1 MEGIVQPGTAPFW
14 IALLTVAGLGIVE
27 LISVLLGAS
36 ASGLLDDSF
45 SYHAPGDTE
54 AGLLGS
60 WMSWLNAGGVPLLVL
75 AVILLSA
82 FSVAGFF
89 IQGVASATLLGPLP
103 VYVAMSGAVAAA
115 IPATRSLS
123 RVLAKIIP
131 RDETNALEQADFL
144 GLVGTV
150 TIGPLDRGNPGTV
163 LVKDR
168 HDNIH
173 FLRARA
179 ASGHTIDTGA
189 QVLIVD
195 GADGLFEAI
204 PAPPDLEIHNSGHNR
219 G

>member
-27 LISVLLGAS
+27 LVSVLVGVS

-75 AVILLSA
+75 AVILLSVFA
-82 FSVAGFF
+82 VTGFF
-89 IQGVASATLLGPLP
+89 IQGVASTVLLGPLP
-103 VYVAMSGAVAAA
+103 LPLAMSGAVAAA

-123 RVLAKIIP
+123 LAVAKVIP

-144 GLVGTV
+144 GLTGVV
-150 TIGPLDRGNPGTV
+150 TIGPLDQGKPGTV
-163 LVKDR
+163 RVKDR

-173 FLRARA
+173 FLRAQA

-195 GADGLFEAI
+195 GADGLFQAI
-204 PAPPDLEIHNSGHNR
+204 PAPPDLKNS
-219 G
+219 

>member
-27 LISVLLGAS
+27 LVSVLLGVS

-75 AVILLSA
+75 AVILLSVFA
-82 FSVAGFF
+82 VTGFF
-89 IQGVASATLLGPLP
+89 IQGVASTVLLGPLP
-103 VYVAMSGAVAAA
+103 LPLAMTGAVAAA

-123 RVLAKIIP
+123 LAVAKVIP

-144 GLVGTV
+144 GLTGVV
-150 TIGPLDRGNPGTV
+150 TIGPLDQGKPGTV
-163 LVKDR
+163 RVKDR

-173 FLRARA
+173 FLRAQA

-195 GADGLFEAI
+195 GADGLFQAI
-204 PAPPDLEIHNSGHNR
+204 PAPPDLKNS
-219 G
+219 

>member
-27 LISVLLGAS
+27 LVSVLLGVS

-75 AVILLSA
+75 AVILLSVFA
-82 FSVAGFF
+82 VTGFF
-89 IQGVASATLLGPLP
+89 IQGVASTVLLGPLP
-103 VYVAMSGAVAAA
+103 LPLAMTGAVAAA

-123 RVLAKIIP
+123 LAVAKVIP

-144 GLVGTV
+144 GLTGVV
-150 TIGPLDRGNPGTV
+150 TIGPLDQGKPGTV
-163 LVKDR
+163 RVKDR

-173 FLRARA
+173 FLRAQA
-179 ASGHTIDTGA
+179 ASDHTIDTGA

-195 GADGLFEAI
+195 GADGLFQAI
-204 PAPPDLEIHNSGHNR
+204 PAPPDLKNS
-219 G
+219 

>member
-27 LISVLLGAS
+27 LVSVLVGVS

-75 AVILLSA
+75 AVILLSVFA
-82 FSVAGFF
+82 VTGFF
-89 IQGVASATLLGPLP
+89 IQGVASTVLLGPLP
-103 VYVAMSGAVAAA
+103 LPLAMTGAVAAA

-123 RVLAKIIP
+123 LAVAKVIP

-144 GLVGTV
+144 GLTGIV
-150 TIGPLDRGNPGTV
+150 TIGPLDQGKPGTV
-163 LVKDR
+163 RVKDR

-173 FLRARA
+173 FLRAQA

-195 GADGLFEAI
+195 GADGLFQAI
-204 PAPPDLEIHNSGHNR
+204 PAPPDLKNS
-219 G
+219 

>member
-27 LISVLLGAS
+27 LVSVLVGVS

-75 AVILLSA
+75 AVILLSVFA
-82 FSVAGFF
+82 VTGFF
-89 IQGVASATLLGPLP
+89 IQGVASTVLLGPLP
-103 VYVAMSGAVAAA
+103 LPLAMTGAVAAA

-123 RVLAKIIP
+123 LAVAKVIP

-144 GLVGTV
+144 GLTGVV
-150 TIGPLDRGNPGTV
+150 TIGPLDQGKPGTV
-163 LVKDR
+163 RVKDR

-173 FLRARA
+173 FLRAQA

-195 GADGLFEAI
+195 GADGLFQAI
-204 PAPPDLEIHNSGHNR
+204 PAPPDLKNS
-219 G
+219 